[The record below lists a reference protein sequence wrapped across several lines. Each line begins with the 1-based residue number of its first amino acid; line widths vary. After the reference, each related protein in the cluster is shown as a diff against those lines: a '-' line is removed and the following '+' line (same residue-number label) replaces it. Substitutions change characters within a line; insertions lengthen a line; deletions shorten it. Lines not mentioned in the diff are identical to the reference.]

1 MDVSSPL
8 LPHDAER
15 ILSDMIKHRA
25 DMDRRIT
32 EMRMFINASRPV
44 NRLPVEL
51 LVDISRWAHDGLLM
65 HQYTAAYAS
74 QLERHV
80 PWYPMI
86 AVCRRWHSLVCATP
100 MLWRLVRILPETT
113 MKSFKLGLSR
123 ANDLPISVSICSPS
137 KVAFFGKVLARH
149 RARIASLHV
158 QGVDRYQASSIYDLV
173 QNQMPNLRT
182 LSMLFDPELVDLFDL
197 LSHAVHGTL
206 PIEEREVFMLELS
219 LDCYPELRELSLRG
233 VGLQG
238 PLPWILGNPF
248 PFPNLTLLELRDSI
262 DPDCNIVEF
271 VEFLGQ
277 CRCLQYLTIV
287 RFRPMD
293 RDFDTVVSHDL
304 LRPLPVV
311 ALAPTLR
318 RLVLEDIDRYIA
330 RLLSAFTVPASTDI
344 FLTKLV
350 TTRDPNELR
359 LAADL
364 VEEGFLTALPDDTTR
379 LPLVNLLTGVHFYLS
394 HHSACLVADAGE
406 RSMSISIKVDRDCP
420 SKLSPNIQG
429 DIAELAAAN
438 EAILGLTL
446 VNVGDPKFGSHDL
459 GDILCSIPQM
469 KTLSAF
475 SVRPPQREGF
485 RSFPSDDEGLIAT
498 LETLLQRRRSQGM
511 PLKRLRIELAG
522 RGHNTDLSDEEQAA
536 REARYLETLRPLVDH
551 VECAHRTLVDHHDLE
566 ASLLDTSTS

>member
-1 MDVSSPL
+1 
-8 LPHDAER
+8 
-15 ILSDMIKHRA
+15 
-25 DMDRRIT
+25 
-32 EMRMFINASRPV
+32 
-44 NRLPVEL
+44 
-51 LVDISRWAHDGLLM
+51 
-65 HQYTAAYAS
+65 
-74 QLERHV
+74 
-80 PWYPMI
+80 
-86 AVCRRWHSLVCATP
+86 
-100 MLWRLVRILPETT
+100 
-113 MKSFKLGLSR
+113 
-123 ANDLPISVSICSPS
+123 
-137 KVAFFGKVLARH
+137 
-149 RARIASLHV
+149 
-158 QGVDRYQASSIYDLV
+158 
-173 QNQMPNLRT
+173 MPNLRT
-182 LSMLFDPELVDLFDL
+182 LSMWFDPELVDLFDL

-238 PLPWILGNPF
+238 PLPCILGNPF

-420 SKLSPNIQG
+420 LKLSPHIQG

-459 GDILCSIPQM
+459 GDILYSIPQM

-485 RSFPSDDEGLIAT
+485 RSFVDDVVETICQTDVNDQCTALEELNLNCLQPSDDEGLIAT

-536 REARYLETLRPLVDH
+536 REIRYLETLRPLVDH
-551 VECAHRTLVDHHDLE
+551 VECAHRTLVDRHDLE